1 MAEIVVDASV
11 LAALAFQEERAEAA
25 RALLDGAV
33 LYAPT
38 LVTYELVSVAR
49 DKILRNPASGQDI
62 REQLMEALAMDFHLV
77 EVSYPEVLELALAR
91 RLSTYD
97 ACYLYLASSRGIP
110 LLTFDTRLEAA
121 SRA

>member
-49 DKILRNPASGQDI
+49 DKILRNSASGQDI
-62 REQLMEALAMDFHLV
+62 REQLMEALAMDFQWV
-77 EVSYPEVLELALAR
+77 EVSYGEVLELALAR

-110 LLTFDTRLEAA
+110 LVTFDTRLEAA